1 MRTVIVEDE
10 RLNADRIRDLLAEIS
25 PGTEVL
31 AMPDSVRSAVDWF
44 RNHEPPDLVFMD
56 IQLGDG
62 ISFDIFEQCEVK
74 APVIF
79 ITAYQEYAIR
89 AFKVHSVDYLL
100 KPVNREDLQSALE
113 KYTRHFKDPQKPDVA
128 IDPALLGNI
137 RKMLTR
143 PWKSRFMVKVGE
155 HIRSVDIAD
164 VLFFYSMDKG
174 TFLHTSD
181 HRNYVIDYTLDSLN
195 SELDPNKFFRI
206 NRKYIISTAA
216 ISDLIHL
223 SGSKLKVILSGSPYE
238 EVYISR
244 DRIGGFKQWLD
255 H

>member
-1 MRTVIVEDE
+1 MRTVIIEDE
-10 RLNADRIRDLLAEIS
+10 RLNAERIRDLLTEIS

-89 AFKVHSVDYLL
+89 AFKVHSIDYLL
-100 KPVNREDLQSALE
+100 KPVNREDLQSALD
-113 KYTRHFKDPQKPDVA
+113 KYSRHFKDIHKPAAVL
-128 IDPALLGNI
+128 DPALLGNI
-137 RKMLTR
+137 RRMLAR
-143 PWKSRFMVKVGE
+143 SWKSRFMVKVGE
-155 HIRSVDIAD
+155 HIRSVDISD
-164 VLFFYSMDKG
+164 VLYFYSMDKG
-174 TFLHTSD
+174 TYLHTSD
-181 HRNYVIDYTLDSLN
+181 HRNYVIDYTLDSL
-195 SELDPNKFFRI
+195 SGELDPDTFFRI

-216 ISDLIHL
+216 ISDLVHL
-223 SGSKLKVILSGSPYE
+223 SGSKLKVILSGSPE
-238 EVYISR
+238 EQVYISR
-244 DRIGGFKQWLD
+244 DRISGFKQWLD
-255 H
+255 R

>member
-1 MRTVIVEDE
+1 MKTVIIEDE
-10 RLNADRIRDLLAEIS
+10 RLNAERIRELLSEIS

-44 RNHEPPDLVFMD
+44 RRNKPPDLVFMD

-89 AFKVHSVDYLL
+89 AFKVHSIDYLL
-100 KPVNREDLQSALE
+100 KPVTRDDLQSALA
-113 KYTRHFKDPQKPDVA
+113 KYARHFKDSQMPDAVL
-128 IDPALLGNI
+128 DPALLVNI
-137 RKMLTR
+137 RRMLTR
-143 PWKSRFMVKVGE
+143 SWKSRFMVKVGE
-155 HIRSVDIAD
+155 HIRSVETSD
-164 VLFFYSMDKG
+164 VLYFYSMDKG
-174 TFLHTSD
+174 TYLHTSD
-181 HRNYVIDYTLDSLN
+181 HRNYVIDYTLDSL
-195 SELDPNKFFRI
+195 SGELDPDTYFRI

-223 SGSKLKVILSGSPYE
+223 SGSRLKVILSGSPEE

-255 H
+255 R